1 MSKAHKFGK
10 WTREGL
16 VIVSREQL
24 AHVDA
29 ERFTITVSKGFNCTD
44 NEALSVARMIAAAP
58 ELLEALQFLL
68 GTSKAF
74 HRETDELGWK
84 SVQQAITAIA
94 KAKGE

>member
-58 ELLEALQFLL
+58 ELLEALQFFVNVCENGNPMEFATRL
-68 GTSKAF
+68 GEACKKA
-74 HRETDELGWK
+74 K
-84 SVQQAITAIA
+84 SAIA
-94 KAKGE
+94 KGE